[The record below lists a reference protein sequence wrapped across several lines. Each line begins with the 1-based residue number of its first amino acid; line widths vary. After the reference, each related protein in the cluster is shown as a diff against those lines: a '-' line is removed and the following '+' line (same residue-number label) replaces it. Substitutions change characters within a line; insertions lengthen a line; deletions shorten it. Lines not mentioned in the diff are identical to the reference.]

1 MVQLLKLKLSTEN
14 DIMKIVIGA
23 TILGT
28 GGGGDPNEGFKVLK
42 EAVEFK
48 KKPIEIIDLED
59 LSEKGFIVAP
69 YYVGSIAPDLKPKK
83 PIKILSPITK
93 AFEIFEKEMGEKI
106 IGVVASEMGGFN
118 TSIALSIG
126 VLNNIPAVDGDLLGR
141 AAPELHQCTVHIY
154 GYPMTPAVLV
164 SETGNIIV
172 VKEYADIDDYE
183 SLARYVSVLSGRYV
197 AVVDTPLTIDVAK
210 KIVVKDTI
218 SLAYRLGEE
227 VLRSREKGVHPAE
240 RVAEILKGWVVFKGV
255 VDKYVW
261 RNERGFLIGE
271 AYIRGEDKYRN
282 RVVKSYIMNEHIM
295 IWIDNEPLVMPPDLF
310 ILLDENGMPVTN
322 TILKENM
329 RVVAIAAPAPDI
341 WRTPR
346 GLELFGPKHFGFNY
360 EYVPVEKLVI
370 ERGVI

>member
-1 MVQLLKLKLSTEN
+1 MKL
-14 DIMKIVIGA
+14 VIGA

-42 EAVEFK
+42 EAVELK

-83 PIKILSPITK
+83 PIKIFSPITK
-93 AFEIFEKEMGEKI
+93 AFEIFEKEMGERI

-183 SLARYVSVLSGRYV
+183 SFARYVSVLSGRYV
-197 AVVDTPLTIDVAK
+197 AVVDTPLTKDVAK

-310 ILLDENGMPVTN
+310 ILLDENGMPITN

-329 RVVAIAAPAPDI
+329 RVVAIAAPAPEI